1 MRIRDRI
8 GHRSGDATRRRIGH
22 RVGDDAPRLF
32 RRLFG
37 IPFGA
42 PPGDPAGHRAARPS
56 PVRAVLFALAAACPA
71 APLIAGEDAARDT
84 AVTVYSGSR
93 AGALPADA
101 YRPGAPVSALP
112 GYAVVRD
119 VRELALTPGRNDVR
133 LADVAG
139 EIDPTTV
146 RFASLTDPD
155 HTRVVEQN
163 FEFDLVNTDKLLAR
177 YIDRDIVAGQSR
189 GDRLESYAGTLAS
202 TSGGLV
208 LTRPDGS
215 VQILGRY
222 DDIRL
227 PSLPGGLITRPT
239 LVWKLDAER
248 GGTHKAEVAYQTGG
262 FAWWADYNLALT
274 AAAGQC
280 RTDLAAWVTVVNRSG
295 ASYRDAKLKL
305 VAGDVH
311 RAPAALAPR
320 SGPVGVM
327 SARAAVAPMD
337 EQSLF
342 EYHLYTLGFRTTLP
356 DNATK
361 QLELFAPVAAV
372 PCNRTLVYQ
381 ATGAAVGP
389 MGQAIVDR
397 GYGAFGKGKVDA
409 FLEFRNDRAS
419 GLDLP
424 LPAGRVRVSQRD
436 PKDGTLEFIGED
448 AIDHTARGERVLLK
462 LGSSFDVVAE
472 RRQVDFSIDTAR
484 KVMEETIEVSL
495 RNRKDSAETVRVRE
509 ALLRW
514 TNWEITA
521 RTLPFE
527 RIDARNVEFV
537 VPLAAQQGAT
547 VRYTV
552 RYTW

>member
-1 MRIRDRI
+1 MR
-8 GHRSGDATRRRIGH
+8 
-22 RVGDDAPRLF
+22 
-32 RRLFG
+32 
-37 IPFGA
+37 
-42 PPGDPAGHRAARPS
+42 PGDRYGRSSRLRAA
-56 PVRAVLFALAAACPA
+56 LCALAVACPA
-71 APLIAGEDAARDT
+71 ALPAADDGAARDT

-93 AGALPADA
+93 VGALSPDA
-101 YRPGAPVSALP
+101 YRPGAGPGALP

-119 VRELALTPGRNDVR
+119 VRALELIQGRNDVR

-146 RFASLTDPD
+146 RFSSLTDPA

-177 YIDRDIVAGQSR
+177 YIDREIVAEQAR
-189 GDRLESYAGTLAS
+189 GDKVESYAGTLAS
-202 TSGGLV
+202 TNGGVV
-208 LTRPDGS
+208 LTRPDGG
-215 VQILGRY
+215 VQILNRY

-239 LVWKLDAER
+239 LVWKVDAER
-248 GGTHKAEVAYQTGG
+248 AGTHAAEVTYQTGG
-262 FAWWADYNLALT
+262 FAWWADYNLALN
-274 AAAGQC
+274 ASAGQC
-280 RTDLAAWVTVVNRSG
+280 RVDVAAWVTVVNRSG
-295 ASYRDAKLKL
+295 ATYRDAKLKL

-311 RAPAALAPR
+311 RAPAAAIVR
-320 SGPVGVM
+320 RGQAG
-327 SARAAVAPMD
+327 AVFDKSVAMPMD

-342 EYHLYTLGFRTTLP
+342 EYHLYTLGFKTTLP
-356 DNATK
+356 DNSTK
-361 QLELFAPVAAV
+361 QLELFSPVAGV
-372 PCNRTLVYQ
+372 PCSRSLVYQ
-381 ATGAAVGP
+381 PAGSAGGP

-409 FLEFRNDRAS
+409 FLEFRNDSAA

-436 PKDGTLEFIGED
+436 PKDGSFEFIGED
-448 AIDHTARGERVLLK
+448 AIDHTPKGERVQLK

-472 RRQVDFSIDTAR
+472 RRQADYSVDTSR
-484 KVMEETIEVSL
+484 KVIEETIEISL
-495 RNRKDSAETVRVRE
+495 RNRKDTPETVRVRE
-509 ALLRW
+509 ALSRW

-527 RIDARNVEFV
+527 RLDARNVEFV
-537 VPLAAQQGAT
+537 VPLAARQGAT